1 MKDIVLPAWRSLYNY
16 LHVSGLGGNEAINCR
31 GRGNILVERSH
42 LDDQSQRRWGA
53 DISVQQ
59 TLDLS
64 KERRRYFGRLVTKPG
79 SPYTAF
85 LPSLLPRAGL
95 SLRLHAQHNLPNS
108 TFAITKIFSLEKL
121 LIQHGHSTL
130 INFFHPASTISLSCI
145 SLAGILS
152 LHIQSTGK
160 NRLPSRRIRL
170 PSRLEKNHKTPNW
183 RSPQPRLAPPS
194 SRLYP

>member
-1 MKDIVLPAWRSLYNY
+1 MKDIVLLAWRSLYNY
-16 LHVSGLGGNEAINCR
+16 LHVSGLGRNETINCQ
-31 GRGNILVERSH
+31 GRGNILVEEVILMTSHIDVPVQTSLSNKHWISLKSDAGILGVWLQNQGRHILLFFHRSCH
-42 LDDQSQRRWGA
+42 VPD
-53 DISVQQ
+53 
-59 TLDLS
+59 
-64 KERRRYFGRLVTKPG
+64 F
-79 SPYTAF
+79 
-85 LPSLLPRAGL
+85 PS
-95 SLRLHAQHNLPNS
+95 QHNLPNS

-160 NRLPSRRIRL
+160 NRLPSRKIRL
-170 PSRLEKNHKTPNW
+170 PSRLEKDHKTPNW